1 MLAALPVDAATLK
14 GVIRV
19 NEVTGQP
26 MENIE
31 VIADGANPAT
41 SESFGRFTL
50 NFPQKS
56 PGDPVEVIVK
66 KEGYVAVND
75 VQLQLILPAKTDDKA
90 LTIILCKEADR
101 EEMARRFYRLKSFD
115 AIEET
120 YRERVKELE
129 DTQQA
134 TGAALT
140 KLQQERDQAKAAAEM
155 AAEQLAK
162 NQPGQTSEIYLQA
175 KRLFLDGKI
184 DQALKLLEDE
194 KLHRLVAKAEE
205 RRAEAE
211 KAIED
216 ATQAWLLKAQL
227 LTVQLRFDDAEK
239 AYLQGIEIAP
249 DGFEANFAYARFA
262 QGLNRF
268 EKARVAYSR
277 CLEWARKNRK
287 DAELAATLNNLGNLD
302 RDQGRMDEARREFAE
317 ALQTY
322 RELAQKNP
330 ETYRPGVAGTLN
342 DLGTLDSVQGRMEEA
357 RKEYAE
363 ALQIRRELAQKN
375 PETYRPDV
383 ARSLNNQGVLDRNQ
397 GRMEEARKEF
407 AEALQTYR
415 ELAQKNRET
424 YRPDVAM
431 TLNNLGN
438 LDRDHGRMEEAR
450 KEFAEALQIRREL
463 AQKNPET
470 YRPDVAMM
478 LNNLGNLDRDQNR
491 MEEARNEYVEALK
504 IYENFAKKDPE
515 RFSADV
521 TRVKKLLAE
530 LAK

>member
-1 MLAALPVDAATLK
+1 MFSRLSIFVLLMLAALPVDAATLK

-66 KEGYVAVND
+66 KEGYVAVNE
-75 VQLQLILPAKTDDKA
+75 VQLQLILPAKADDKA

-120 YRERVKELE
+120 YRKRVKELE
-129 DTQQA
+129 DTQHA

-140 KLQQERDQAKAAAEM
+140 KLQQERDQAKATAEK

-162 NQPGQTSEIYLQA
+162 NQPGQTSELYLQA
-175 KRLFLDGKI
+175 KRFFLDGKI
-184 DQALKLLEDE
+184 DQALKLLEGE

-211 KAIED
+211 EAIQD

-249 DGFEANFAYARFA
+249 DGFEANFAYARFT

-277 CLEWARKNRK
+277 CLEWARKNGK

-302 RDQGRMDEARREFAE
+302 RDQ
-317 ALQTY
+317 
-322 RELAQKNP
+322 
-330 ETYRPGVAGTLN
+330 
-342 DLGTLDSVQGRMEEA
+342 
-357 RKEYAE
+357 
-363 ALQIRRELAQKN
+363 
-375 PETYRPDV
+375 
-383 ARSLNNQGVLDRNQ
+383 DR
-397 GRMEEARKEF
+397 
-407 AEALQTYR
+407 
-415 ELAQKNRET
+415 
-424 YRPDVAM
+424 
-431 TLNNLGN
+431 
-438 LDRDHGRMEEAR
+438 
-450 KEFAEALQIRREL
+450 
-463 AQKNPET
+463 
-470 YRPDVAMM
+470 
-478 LNNLGNLDRDQNR
+478 
-491 MEEARNEYVEALK
+491 
-504 IYENFAKKDPE
+504 
-515 RFSADV
+515 
-521 TRVKKLLAE
+521 
-530 LAK
+530 